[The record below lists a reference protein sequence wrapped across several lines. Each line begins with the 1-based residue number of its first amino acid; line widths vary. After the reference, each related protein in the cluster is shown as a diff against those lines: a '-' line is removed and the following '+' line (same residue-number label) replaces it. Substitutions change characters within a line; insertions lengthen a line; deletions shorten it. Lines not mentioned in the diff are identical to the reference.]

1 MRRIGIM
8 WRQFFYYSLIIIA
21 VVLVLSFLVSREI
34 RHHYIKATETNLRHQ
49 VELVEEALIGL
60 PIDGDT
66 GGINE
71 LINKIG
77 KKIGTRITVI
87 KTTGEVIGDSEEDPK
102 NMENHAA
109 RPEIREALRGEMG
122 KSIRYSH
129 TLRKKMVY
137 VALPIRRANMIVGV
151 VRASLSLRGV
161 EELLRSI
168 NQEIF
173 YWAVILIA
181 LALFLSLITS
191 KAFTKPI
198 RRMVQATKGIAG
210 RDFTTRVSTKRRDEL
225 GELAYG
231 LNWMTEEIE
240 RLFAEITT
248 EKEELT
254 AILSSMIE
262 GVVVLDPEG
271 RIVLTNEGFRDM
283 CGLPASESVI
293 GRHYWEMLRSSDFK
307 QLIDEVREKGRAEAF
322 GIRIGDRVYLG
333 NASLIPKREKR
344 KTIAV
349 LHDITEIKRLE
360 QLKSEFVANASH
372 ELRTPLTV
380 IKGFVET
387 LGEKAKGEDQHFLGI
402 VRRHTDRMINL
413 VSDLSLLS
421 QLEDREQRFKI
432 KAINLQELASDVME
446 IFKERAKKKGLKL
459 EFLAPDEFPLI
470 KGDPF
475 FIEQVFVNLLDNA
488 VKYTGEGEIR
498 IELSELNKEVKIEV
512 SDTGIGIP
520 KQHLSRIFERFYTV
534 DKARSRELGGTGL
547 GLSIVK
553 HIVLAHNGRIDVES
567 QPGKGSKFIVT
578 LPKEQS

>member
-1 MRRIGIM
+1 MQRIGIM
-8 WRQFFYYSLIIIA
+8 WRQFFYYSLIIVA
-21 VVLVLSFLVSREI
+21 VILVLAFFVTREI
-34 RHHYIKATETNLRHQ
+34 KHHYIKATETNLWHQ
-49 VELVEEALIGL
+49 AELVEEALIGL
-60 PIDGDT
+60 PINGDPE
-66 GGINE
+66 GIDE
-71 LINKIG
+71 LVKKIG

-87 KTTGEVIGDSEEDPK
+87 KTTGEVISDSEEDSK
-102 NMENHAA
+102 NMGNHAA

-122 KSIRYSH
+122 KSIRFSH

-137 VALPIRRANMIVGV
+137 VALPIRRTNKIVGV

-168 NQEIF
+168 NQEIL

-210 RDFTTRVSTKRRDEL
+210 RDFTTRASTKRRDEL

-283 CGLPASESVI
+283 CGLPASESVV
-293 GRHYWEMLRSSDFK
+293 GKHYWEMLRSSDFK
-307 QLIDEVREKGRAEAF
+307 RLIEKVREKGRAEAF
-322 GIRIGDRVYLG
+322 EIRIGDRIYLG
-333 NASLIPKREKR
+333 NASLIPTRENK

-421 QLEDREQRFKI
+421 KLEDREQRFKI
-432 KAINLQELASDVME
+432 KAINLQELASDVIE
-446 IFKERAKKKGLKL
+446 IFRERTKSR
-459 EFLAPDEFPLI
+459 APCP
-470 KGDPF
+470 
-475 FIEQVFVNLLDNA
+475 
-488 VKYTGEGEIR
+488 
-498 IELSELNKEVKIEV
+498 
-512 SDTGIGIP
+512 
-520 KQHLSRIFERFYTV
+520 
-534 DKARSRELGGTGL
+534 
-547 GLSIVK
+547 
-553 HIVLAHNGRIDVES
+553 
-567 QPGKGSKFIVT
+567 
-578 LPKEQS
+578 

>member
-1 MRRIGIM
+1 MQRIGIM
-8 WRQFFYYSLIIIA
+8 WRQFFYYSLIIVA
-21 VVLVLSFLVSREI
+21 VILVLAFFVTREI
-34 RHHYIKATETNLRHQ
+34 KHHYIKATETNLWHQ
-49 VELVEEALIGL
+49 AELVEEALIGL
-60 PIDGDT
+60 PINGDT
-66 GGINE
+66 EGIDE
-71 LINKIG
+71 LVKKIG

-87 KTTGEVIGDSEEDPK
+87 KTTGEVISDSEEDSK

-122 KSIRYSH
+122 KSIRFSH

-137 VALPIRRANMIVGV
+137 VALPIRRANKIVGV
-151 VRASLSLRGV
+151 VRASLPLKGV

-168 NQEIF
+168 NQKIL

-231 LNWMTEEIE
+231 LNWMTEE
-240 RLFAEITT
+240 
-248 EKEELT
+248 LT

-283 CGLPASESVI
+283 CGLPASESVV
-293 GRHYWEMLRSSDFK
+293 GKHYWEMLRSSDFK
-307 QLIDEVREKGRAEAF
+307 GLIEKVREKGRAEAF
-322 GIRIGDRVYLG
+322 EIRIGDRIYLG
-333 NASLIPKREKR
+333 NASLIPTRENK

-421 QLEDREQRFKI
+421 KLEDREQRFKI
-432 KAINLQELASDVME
+432 KAINLQELASDVIE
-446 IFKERAKKKGLKL
+446 IFRERAKKKGLKV
-459 EFLAPDEFPLI
+459 EFLAPDGFPLI

-512 SDTGIGIP
+512 SDNGIGIP
-520 KQHLSRIFERFYTV
+520 KQHLS
-534 DKARSRELGGTGL
+534 
-547 GLSIVK
+547 
-553 HIVLAHNGRIDVES
+553 
-567 QPGKGSKFIVT
+567 
-578 LPKEQS
+578 